1 MRRSRR
7 GQWMLT
13 REARA
18 PAITRF
24 LSRPLPGE
32 EAADGSGARRDLRGF
47 LLLPRTGKTH
57 QLRVALKSL
66 GAPVLGDALYAD
78 AAAAALEA
86 RAYISPTSP
95 LYLPYICPTELGRDQ
110 VGEDVAQRVLHAHLG

>member
-1 MRRSRR
+1 MALSGRRPRKKQGCVQGDMRRSRR

-47 LLLPRTGKTH
+47 LLLPRTG
-57 QLRVALKSL
+57 
-66 GAPVLGDALYAD
+66 
-78 AAAAALEA
+78 
-86 RAYISPTSP
+86 TS
-95 LYLPYICPTELGRDQ
+95 
-110 VGEDVAQRVLHAHLG
+110 

>member
-1 MRRSRR
+1 MLTLYLAVSRCISLYLPARR

-13 REARA
+13 RETHA

-66 GAPVLGDALYAD
+66 GTPQ
-78 AAAAALEA
+78 
-86 RAYISPTSP
+86 P
-95 LYLPYICPTELGRDQ
+95 
-110 VGEDVAQRVLHAHLG
+110 